1 MIICPRGSSPLL
13 PLSYFHLVTQHSPSK
28 APPCSLTLKRNQYAF
43 MSFGRSGTSAAV
55 FPLQFSLTVSLHVLR
70 QRRKTRGNEAC
81 VLDQL
86 TALSKLLKAQRLLPY
101 LSLNTHYTLWPP
113 VMALYKLLKLLSHL
127 LHHPNSSKHKG
138 YFLTSSYSII
148 QTPQSIKS
156 TSWLPP
162 TALPKLPKA

>member
-1 MIICPRGSSPLL
+1 MEGLSAAGHLKCRNSLCSFFLSFLTVSLFPSISLTSLSPPPFPLLSLPSSLSTSLFPLL
-13 PLSYFHLVTQHSPSK
+13 PLSYFRLVTQHSPSK

-101 LSLNTHYTLWPP
+101 LSLNKHYTL
-113 VMALYKLLKLLSHL
+113 
-127 LHHPNSSKHKG
+127 
-138 YFLTSSYSII
+138 
-148 QTPQSIKS
+148 
-156 TSWLPP
+156 
-162 TALPKLPKA
+162 